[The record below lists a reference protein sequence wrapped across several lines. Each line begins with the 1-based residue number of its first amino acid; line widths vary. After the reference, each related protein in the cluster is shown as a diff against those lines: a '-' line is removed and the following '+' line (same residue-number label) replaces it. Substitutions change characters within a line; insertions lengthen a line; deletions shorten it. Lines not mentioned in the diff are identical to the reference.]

1 MEDFIERM
9 IEMDL
14 SIQDKNISQSS
25 CVYEL
30 SDEVLERIKSNDHK
44 LTSLKLLGSST
55 TNTHHESELLS
66 LLRSRELCEKAGALI
81 GSNTHLNELY
91 IDTEDDIDRG
101 LEENFDKFLMGVANN
116 RSLTKLNLGYVSDGP
131 NVIKVLKPLFEN
143 CALTTIS
150 FENCTSTQTWY
161 LSSFLSKKNN
171 NERGTLKHLS
181 LDGTRGDN
189 PIDDYDAAI
198 LITTLGMYH
207 CIETLTLNWTTINEK
222 SSNALSNMLSN
233 PNCTLK
239 ELTLEYN
246 EFDDEQVS
254 TFAEGILGNNKLG
267 MMNLRGSNAITSD
280 GWKRFFNILRPA
292 TLGAL
297 HTLCLDKNN
306 IDDEVVTIFM
316 EVFANNNILKELD
329 LGNSTS
335 ITTVGW
341 QALASLFLNPNSAI
355 EKISIANARSS
366 FDDDAVIAWTN
377 ALSQSKNATLKE
389 MWFSPRGIT
398 SRGWLSLEN
407 LVCNKTSVDTL
418 YDSNHALSYMYGE
431 GEFELC
437 EGVPTTMDAYH
448 EFQLSCRIA
457 FCSRRQIAKNARQS
471 TDEQSGL
478 PDRIQNLLKKMV
490 NKIDRPETRHEKAL
504 QKIVHFY
511 FRSGEANMKEILDM
525 DLNVMVHVIAMLG
538 CFSKDG
544 HHTNAL
550 LGHGEHTLLYQI
562 MRSVP
567 SLFDV
572 SSSKRKN
579 RKVESK

>member
-14 SIQDKNISQSS
+14 SIQDENISQSS

-44 LTSLKLLGSST
+44 LTSLKLLGST
-55 TNTHHESELLS
+55 NNTHEPELLS
-66 LLRSRELCEKAGALI
+66 LLRNRELCEKAGTLI
-81 GSNTHLNELY
+81 GSNTHLSELH

-131 NVIKVLKPLFEN
+131 NVIRVLKPLFNN

-161 LSSFLSKKNN
+161 LSSFLSKKKN

-181 LDGTRGDN
+181 LDGTRGDH
-189 PIDDYDAAI
+189 PIDDYNASY
-198 LITTLGMYH
+198 LITTLSRYH
-207 CIETLTLNWTTINEK
+207 CIETLTLNFTTINER
-222 SSNALSNMLSN
+222 SSHALSNMLRDES
-233 PNCTLK
+233 CTLK

-246 EFDDEQVS
+246 EFDDEES
-254 TFAEGILGNNKLG
+254 PIIAEGIRGNSTLETL
-267 MMNLRGSNAITSD
+267 NLRGSNAVTSD
-280 GWKRFFNILRPA
+280 GWKHFFNILRPA

-306 IDDEVVTIFM
+306 INDEVVTIFM

-329 LGNSTS
+329 LGNNTS

-341 QALASLFLNPNSAI
+341 QALASLFLNTNSAI
-355 EKISIANARSS
+355 EKISIANESSS
-366 FDDDAVIAWTN
+366 FDDDAAIAWAN
-377 ALSQSKNATLKE
+377 ALSISKNATLKE

-398 SRGWLSLEN
+398 SRGWLGLEN

-418 YDSNHALSYMYGE
+418 YDSNHTLSYMYGE

-471 TDEQSGL
+471 TDNGL

-504 QKIVHFY
+504 RKIVHFY
-511 FRSGEANMKEILDM
+511 LRSGEANMKEILDM
-525 DLNVMVHVIAMLG
+525 ELNVIAHALAMLG
-538 CFSKDG
+538 YFAKEG
-544 HHTNAL
+544 HPNPL
-550 LGHGEHTLLYQI
+550 LGNGAHTLLYQI

-572 SSSKRKN
+572 SSNMKN
-579 RKVESK
+579 RKLGSYVS